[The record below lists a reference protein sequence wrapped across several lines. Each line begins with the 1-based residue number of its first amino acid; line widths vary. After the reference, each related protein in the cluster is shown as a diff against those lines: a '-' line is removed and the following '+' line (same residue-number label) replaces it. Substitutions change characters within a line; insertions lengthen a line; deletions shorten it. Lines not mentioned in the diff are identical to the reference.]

1 MVVKLTDAHITARD
15 RAQAALL
22 RYEAA
27 KEAVRAAEADLIRGG
42 RLASA
47 DALVVVEKLKQEAAA
62 AVLEYRRLL
71 RIFSELV
78 VHGEIPDEK

>member
-1 MVVKLTDAHITARD
+1 MVVKLTNAHLAARD

-27 KEAVRAAEADLIRGG
+27 NRAASVAEADLIRGL
-42 RLASA
+42 RPASA
-47 DALVVVEKLKQEAAA
+47 DDLVAVEKLKQEAAA
-62 AVLEYRRLL
+62 AMLEYRRLL

-78 VHGEIPDEK
+78 VHGKIPDEK